1 MTREQSHVFALP
13 SAADVKYC
21 NQARN
26 IEDIC
31 CSSIHCH
38 NRKVFNRVVLFCVCF
53 EARFSVA
60 TKRHRDVRST
70 LRTRFS
76 QVCFDVVGCFD
87 QKGLL
92 AHARQ
97 FPQSPKEIGTA
108 FRLYSRSGSDV
119 LDIYAPGGMTLPRAY
134 RTGGPLKVITHGL
147 GGNGN
152 VTYLRHMMDAL
163 LRLEDGNVVVVD
175 WWRGSRLLDYV
186 QACVNSELVGREVAH
201 LVASLVRN
209 GVVQPWNVHLIGFSL
224 GAQTMGFAARR
235 LARNYG
241 LKAGRLT
248 ALDGA
253 APLFETHGLHPRKQ
267 DVLYLDAV
275 HTSAGTNLLMGHVG
289 LRRPFGHVDFYPNG
303 GVHQKG
309 CEQSLTCSHQRA
321 SLYFVE
327 SLRHWTQCRFK
338 SLAWPE
344 GCRFFN
350 SRRRCGRG
358 PPSGSDFGRMGY
370 FSPST
375 KARGV
380 HYLETNQDQPFC
392 KE

>member
-1 MTREQSHVFALP
+1 
-13 SAADVKYC
+13 
-21 NQARN
+21 
-26 IEDIC
+26 
-31 CSSIHCH
+31 
-38 NRKVFNRVVLFCVCF
+38 
-53 EARFSVA
+53 
-60 TKRHRDVRST
+60 
-70 LRTRFS
+70 
-76 QVCFDVVGCFD
+76 QVCFDVIGCFD

-97 FPQSPKEIGTA
+97 FPQSPKEIRTS

-224 GAQTMGFAARR
+224 GAQMMGFAARR

-248 ALDGA
+248 GA
-253 APLFETHGLHPRKQ
+253 NKLYTHG
-267 DVLYLDAV
+267 
-275 HTSAGTNLLMGHVG
+275 
-289 LRRPFGHVDFYPNG
+289 
-303 GVHQKG
+303 
-309 CEQSLTCSHQRA
+309 
-321 SLYFVE
+321 
-327 SLRHWTQCRFK
+327 
-338 SLAWPE
+338 
-344 GCRFFN
+344 
-350 SRRRCGRG
+350 
-358 PPSGSDFGRMGY
+358 
-370 FSPST
+370 
-375 KARGV
+375 
-380 HYLETNQDQPFC
+380 
-392 KE
+392 